1 MFTSQILT
9 FSKLISS
16 MVFLNN
22 GRSNSAEQVANS
34 ASLNNAS
41 NSVFSFW
48 MSCFRLVRYAQRKF
62 KLKLLHKFVIL
73 FVQTKH
79 SLIKY
84 YSSINC
90 SAKFNTKLSLKMYEF
105 FYTSIFF
112 LHVSGKTVSKML
124 RCIKYEDYQ
133 QQFITVLFDNY
144 STSLLQLVKWFIWMC
159 LFFLPFLLPS
169 PKTKDL
175 TF

>member
-1 MFTSQILT
+1 MRPQLMHSECYPSSSFYWMFPSQILT

-16 MVFLNN
+16 MVSLNN

-84 YSSINC
+84 YSSIYC
-90 SAKFNTKLSLKMYEF
+90 SAKFNTELSLTMYEF
-105 FYTSIFF
+105 SYTSIFF
-112 LHVSGKTVSKML
+112 LHITINGKTVSKML

-133 QQFITVLFDNY
+133 QQCITVLFDNY
-144 STSLLQLVKWFIWMC
+144 STSLLQFVK
-159 LFFLPFLLPS
+159 
-169 PKTKDL
+169 
-175 TF
+175 